1 MTNGKRGDAGK
12 SPGSSEPVPA
22 DLFSARITVTRES
35 FDSLL
40 KKFDLD
46 VGCRPHVHANS
57 DGTGTLTA
65 FATKERIRELEAAG
79 YKVEVGENAS
89 ELGRRRQE
97 EVGKGDRFEGGRVV
111 PRGLGKKT
119 GDQKTSDQETSDR
132 GQGGSAQ

>member
-1 MTNGKRGDAGK
+1 MADKEKGKGGAGNP
-12 SPGSSEPVPA
+12 PGGNDPVPP
-22 DLFSARITVTRES
+22 DLFTTRITVTRES

-46 VGCRPHVHANS
+46 VGCRPHVQANA

-65 FATKERIRELEAAG
+65 FATRERIRELEAAG
-79 YKVEVGENAS
+79 YVVEVGENAS

-111 PRGLGKKT
+111 PRGLGAKT
-119 GDQKTSDQETSDR
+119 GDR